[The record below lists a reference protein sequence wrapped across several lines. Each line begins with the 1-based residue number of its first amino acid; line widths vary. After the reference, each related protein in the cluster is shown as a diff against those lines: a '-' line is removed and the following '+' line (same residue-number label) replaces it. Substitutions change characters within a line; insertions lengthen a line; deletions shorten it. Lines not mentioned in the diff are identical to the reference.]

1 MRSATFSHE
10 KRNRSDTPMA
20 NIQSKA
26 SAAPIKPSACC
37 KAVATAFPKMPPGIC
52 GGAVEINHI
61 RNASIPA
68 LAMNTSP
75 NAGASIHAPRM
86 PARARSVFA
95 PSCANVRVMRCYP
108 TTMRLASHAHHHH
121 DEKPNHRN
129 NKSAVQ
135 LPARP
140 PQLAMDF
147 ACTACVQQGSD
158 GEKLSSAIDKKRT
171 SASWPSQRVSSNRR
185 VIRCGGWEAVER
197 GDFAM
202 KIELGFLLV
211 KQLGMR
217 VIAP

>member
-1 MRSATFSHE
+1 MRRRGLNQPHPQRSHYRAGYE
-10 KRNRSDTPMA
+10 Y
-20 NIQSKA
+20 QSKCRRFIPC
-26 SAAPIKPSACC
+26 AA
-37 KAVATAFPKMPPGIC
+37 
-52 GGAVEINHI
+52 H
-61 RNASIPA
+61 
-68 LAMNTSP
+68 
-75 NAGASIHAPRM
+75 AGARAFCFCAVLRECARDALISNHNAPRQ
-86 PARARSVFA
+86 PCTPPPRR
-95 PSCANVRVMRCYP
+95 
-108 TTMRLASHAHHHH
+108 
-121 DEKPNHRN
+121 KPNHRN

-158 GEKLSSAIDKKRT
+158 GEQLSSAIDKKRT
-171 SASWPSQRVSSNRR
+171 SAIWPSQRVSSNRR

>member
-1 MRSATFSHE
+1 
-10 KRNRSDTPMA
+10 
-20 NIQSKA
+20 
-26 SAAPIKPSACC
+26 
-37 KAVATAFPKMPPGIC
+37 
-52 GGAVEINHI
+52 
-61 RNASIPA
+61 
-68 LAMNTSP
+68 
-75 NAGASIHAPRM
+75 
-86 PARARSVFA
+86 
-95 PSCANVRVMRCYP
+95 
-108 TTMRLASHAHHHH
+108 MRLASHAHYHH

-147 ACTACVQQGSD
+147 ACTTCAQQGSD
-158 GEKLSSAIDKKRT
+158 WRSLSSATDKKRT
-171 SASWPSQRVSSNRR
+171 GATWTSQRVSRNRR

-202 KIELGFLLV
+202 KIELDFLLV